1 MFFGHQRVHALQK
14 IVLFPLL
21 QNQVRTFF
29 LGEGAEFVAGILREN
44 GGLQFPFDGESEPF
58 LGARLELVAHA
69 SSKTQRAQKAHGLIG
84 KRMNG
89 KGANFAVLD
98 VREAIRGVEQQS
110 ARRRIQRDGN
120 CVERKVA
127 ASQIL
132 HDGGPAN
139 FRARARA
146 HVVVIA
152 RGGKTALA
160 IPGEQQF
167 HVTVL
172 FVFRKDSG
180 ASFSSSRVILVGCLR
195 P

>member
-1 MFFGHQRVHALQK
+1 
-14 IVLFPLL
+14 
-21 QNQVRTFF
+21 
-29 LGEGAEFVAGILREN
+29 
-44 GGLQFPFDGESEPF
+44 
-58 LGARLELVAHA
+58 
-69 SSKTQRAQKAHGLIG
+69 
-84 KRMNG
+84 MNG

-167 HVTVL
+167 HVTVF

-180 ASFSSSRVILVGCLR
+180 ASLFQLARHLGGVAFDRKVQIAQRGSGDEIADRASGEIDVEAHGRG
-195 P
+195 